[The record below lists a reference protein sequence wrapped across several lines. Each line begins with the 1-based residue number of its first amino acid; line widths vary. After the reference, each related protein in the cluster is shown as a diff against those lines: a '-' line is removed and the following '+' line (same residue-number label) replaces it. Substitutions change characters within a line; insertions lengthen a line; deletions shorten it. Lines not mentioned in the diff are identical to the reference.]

1 MPLERPDHPLDRL
14 ADTAPVA
21 PHGGLGR
28 PIGLVWAWL
37 VLLTM
42 GVGWGLTFSLAKIAA
57 DGGAHPIG
65 ITFWQASLGAVFLCA
80 LMLARRQRIARE
92 RHMLGLYS
100 ACALLGAVCPGILFF
115 YAAAHVPAGVLSIT
129 VALVPIMTIFLAALL
144 GVERLAAARLLGVLC
159 GLIAVVLLVA
169 PRESLPDP
177 GAAPWVIAACIA
189 SGSYAAE
196 NLVIALRKPASAD
209 PFMVACG
216 MYLVATL
223 VMIPVILATDSFVPL
238 PWPWGAPW
246 GAVEWSIVG
255 MAAISAL
262 AYSLFIY
269 LVSAAGPVFASQT
282 AYVVTLAGVLWGM
295 AIFGETHS
303 LWIWLSLLVMLAGLA
318 LVAPRRSERAVRTA

>member
-14 ADTAPVA
+14 ADAAPVA
-21 PHGGLGR
+21 PQGALAR
-28 PIGLVWAWL
+28 PVGQLWAWL

-42 GVGWGLTFSLAKIAA
+42 GVGWGLSFSLAKIAA
-57 DGGAHPIG
+57 DAGAHPLC
-65 ITFWQASLGAVFLCA
+65 ITFWQASLGAVFLGA
-80 LMLARRQRIARE
+80 LTLARRQRIARE
-92 RHMLGLYS
+92 RRMLGLYS
-100 ACALLGAVCPGILFF
+100 ACALLGTVCPGILFF

-159 GLIAVVLLVA
+159 GLIAVLLLVA
-169 PRESLPDP
+169 PQGSLPDP
-177 GAAPWVIAACIA
+177 GAAPWVIAACVA

-196 NLVIALRKPASAD
+196 NLVIALRKPAGAD
-209 PFMVACG
+209 AFMVACG

-223 VMIPVILATDSFVPL
+223 IMAPVVLATDSFVPL
-238 PWPWGAPW
+238 PWPWGP
-246 GAVEWSIVG
+246 VEWSIVG

-282 AYVVTLAGVLWGM
+282 AYVVTLAGVFWGM
-295 AIFGETHS
+295 LIFGETHS
-303 LWIWLSLLVMLAGLA
+303 LWIWLSLAVMLAGLA
-318 LVAPRRSERAVRTA
+318 LVNPRRGERAVRTA